1 MNKTKIKARRKKTF
15 GTWILDI
22 FISALLVTIAI
33 LSSYYTSGWPFVVGV
48 SILGLALLAFL
59 RSRPLSKKAKNLRYL
74 LSRAEEL
81 TKRHPILALYYEDE
95 LASFEKSL
103 DHLSM
108 GRYDCVIDEIPTSSI
123 QCINS
128 LQQSGFVVYVTDTKS
143 DYYKTATGQLY
154 LAACYEAAEREEVAF
169 TRLFV
174 LNTDDSFTQ
183 DLFDLMEEHVK
194 HGVTVLVAER
204 RELEGIIPD
213 DMALDFGLF
222 DNRLLMKFSK
232 EEKRS
237 ARLEVH
243 YDDSEVSRYRS
254 IQHRFDNLRSY
265 EQFIKDLYKPINA
278 TIWSEILATSLDL
291 AVPYAL
297 SEKDSQI
304 IVRETLGEPSKGD
317 FRVLVLGLTP
327 LLIKAFNDFG
337 AEVWCVDQ
345 ANIAPKGIETS
356 KHLVGNWLEFR
367 FDQKFDAIV
376 SDEGL
381 NNLSLLQLRPFFQ
394 NMYNH
399 LKQEGRL
406 VMRVMCRVPGWK
418 KLTGITSDEAL
429 SMIKESDPEMGE
441 WEVAARMLR
450 FLHCE
455 NFGFHPRMASVDP
468 NVWNTQVEEWFHHGQ
483 IERDVFERWSFPYVL
498 CLISPT
504 LNTLSELPRGLFL
517 VRDFT
522 CVDESYC
529 SVNGDL
535 ELFYRIASWTKMT

>member
-1 MNKTKIKARRKKTF
+1 MNKAKIRARKRKTL
-15 GTWILDI
+15 GAWILDI

-33 LSSYYTSGWPFVVGV
+33 LSSYTPSWPFVVGA
-48 SILGLALLAFL
+48 SIFGLALLAFL

-81 TKRHPILALYYEDE
+81 SKQHPILARYYDDE

-108 GRYDCVIDEIPTSSI
+108 GRYDCVIDEIPSSSI

-143 DYYKTATGQLY
+143 DYYKTTRGQLY
-154 LAACYEAAEREEVAF
+154 LTACYEAAKREEVTF

-174 LNTDDSFTQ
+174 INTYDSCTQ
-183 DLFDLMEEHVK
+183 DLLDLMEEHVK

-213 DMALDFGLF
+213 DMTLDFGLF

-254 IQHRFDNLRSY
+254 IQHRLENLRSH

-278 TIWSEILATSLDL
+278 TIWPEILATSLDL
-291 AVPYAL
+291 AVPYGL
-297 SEKDSQI
+297 SQKDSQI
-304 IVRETLGEPSKGD
+304 IVREALGEHSKGD
-317 FRVLVLGLTP
+317 FRVLILGLTP
-327 LLIKAFNDFG
+327 LLIKAFNDSG

-345 ANIAPKGIETS
+345 ANIAPKGIESS
-356 KHLVGNWLEFR
+356 KHLVANWLEFG

-399 LKQEGRL
+399 LKEEGRL
-406 VMRVMCRVPGWK
+406 VTRVMCRVPGWE

-429 SMIKESDPEMGE
+429 AMIKEYGPGTRER
-441 WEVAARMLR
+441 EVAARMLR

-455 NFGFHPRMASVDP
+455 NFGFHPRTASVDP
-468 NVWNTQVEEWFHHGQ
+468 SVWNTQVEEWFHHGQ
-483 IERDVFERWSFPYVL
+483 IERDVFEHWSFPYVL
-498 CLISPT
+498 RLISPT

-529 SVNGDL
+529 PVNSDL
-535 ELFYRIASWTKMT
+535 EPFYRIASWTKTT